1 MTITVLS
8 KNRCVQCDATYRKL
22 DAEKA
27 DYDVHDI
34 YAEENMALVTQLGYM
49 AAPVVVVRDEAGE
62 IVDHWSGFNP
72 TRISEVASRLKAA

>member
-8 KNRCVQCDATYRKL
+8 KDRCVQCNATYRKL

-27 DYDVHDI
+27 VYDVHDI
-34 YAEENMALVTQLGYM
+34 YSDENMALVTELGYM
-49 AAPVVVVRDEAGE
+49 AAPVVLVRDESGE

-72 TRISEVASRLKAA
+72 TRITEVASRLKAA